1 MVIVIKE
8 FTKKDMIAQK
18 LVIGIPD
25 KKSIPGVLSLI
36 KKYHIGG
43 VILYKNNYDSLDEL
57 TKLINLLKEANRNY
71 EIPLAISIDQE
82 GGRANR
88 LPLEINNIKSSYRLC
103 NSGLNTVKDAASI
116 TADILNKLGINMNF
130 APVLDIKKQKDNNFI
145 GNRAYSSNIKEIIEC
160 GRVYCKELEKK
171 NIIPVLKHFPGH
183 GSVKFDSHF
192 FLPVITKFS
201 NNVAD
206 VKPFLALMDEEAPAI
221 MVSHILIRKYTNLKP
236 ASLSSNFIQNYIKK
250 KLRYNGL
257 LITDELGMRSVRFFY
272 GKYRSIKNAFIAGN
286 DLICFK
292 YKDGYIERVI
302 NELLTIDLDL
312 EESFNKVVSYKKK
325 YKYSDEEINF
335 NINLKELNAKIDEIN
350 NRKEN

>member
-1 MVIVIKE
+1 
-8 FTKKDMIAQK
+8 
-18 LVIGIPD
+18 
-25 KKSIPGVLSLI
+25 
-36 KKYHIGG
+36 
-43 VILYKNNYDSLDEL
+43 
-57 TKLINLLKEANRNY
+57 
-71 EIPLAISIDQE
+71 
-82 GGRANR
+82 
-88 LPLEINNIKSSYRLC
+88 
-103 NSGLNTVKDAASI
+103 
-116 TADILNKLGINMNF
+116 
-130 APVLDIKKQKDNNFI
+130 
-145 GNRAYSSNIKEIIEC
+145 
-160 GRVYCKELEKK
+160 
-171 NIIPVLKHFPGH
+171 
-183 GSVKFDSHF
+183 
-192 FLPVITKFS
+192 
-201 NNVAD
+201 
-206 VKPFLALMDEEAPAI
+206 MDEEAPAI

-236 ASLSSNFIQNYIKK
+236 ASLSSIFIQNYIKK